1 MTDILRAQVP
11 DAEAEGAT
19 EREFTVAARSRR
31 QVVTRRFV
39 RHKTALIGS
48 IIMIALVLFATLGQ
62 LFWSAGINPDYGSFL
77 PPSATHPFGT
87 DQLGRDML
95 ALIIRGI
102 QFSLLIAI
110 VVAILVVVIGVTL
123 GAVAGYLGG
132 WQDSLVNRLVDLM
145 LILPAIVVVG
155 VMAVRFQGSW
165 VMVAVFL
172 GLTTW
177 MTLTRIIRGMV
188 LSLREKEFV
197 EAAKALGASTP
208 RIIFKHI
215 VPNCSD
221 VIIVSAT
228 LTIAQAVLL
237 EAALSFIGLGVKPP
251 DTSLGLL
258 LNETQNYLPT
268 ANAWL
273 FWITLAF
280 VVLVSLSVNFIGDG
294 LRDALDPRQD
304 KVRA

>member
-1 MTDILRAQVP
+1 LTDILSAQVP
-11 DAEAEGAT
+11 TPAT
-19 EREFTVAARSRR
+19 EREFTVKARSRR
-31 QVVTRRFV
+31 ATITRRFV
-39 RHKTALIGS
+39 RNRTALIGS
-48 IIMIALVLFATLGQ
+48 IALILLVLFATLGQ
-62 LFWSAGINPDYGSFL
+62 LFWTAGTNPDYAQFL
-77 PPSATHPFGT
+77 PPSGSHPFGT
-87 DQLGRDML
+87 DQLGRDMM
-95 ALIIRGI
+95 ALIIKGI
-102 QFSLLIAI
+102 QFSLLIAV
-110 VVAILVVVIGVTL
+110 VVAIMVVVIGVAL

-132 WQDSLVNRLVDLM
+132 WQDSLVNRIVDLF

-155 VMAVRFQGSW
+155 VMAVKFEGSW

-237 EAALSFIGLGVKPP
+237 EAALSFIGLGVRPP

-273 FWITLAF
+273 FWITLLF
-280 VVLVSLSVNFIGDG
+280 VVLISLSVNFIGDG
-294 LRDALDPRQD
+294 MRDALDPRQD
-304 KVRA
+304 KVRS

>member
-1 MTDILRAQVP
+1 MTDTLPKKAAP
-11 DAEAEGAT
+11 PTAD
-19 EREFTVAARSRR
+19 REFTVKARSRR
-31 QVVTRRFV
+31 SVVAHRFI
-39 RHKTALIGS
+39 RHRTALLGL
-48 IIMIALVLFATLGQ
+48 IMLVLLVVFATVGSLV
-62 LFWSAGINPDYGSFL
+62 WTAGINPDYGSFL
-77 PPSATHPFGT
+77 PPSAQHPFGT
-87 DQLGRDML
+87 DLLGRDML
-95 ALIIRGI
+95 ALIIRGT

-123 GAVAGYLGG
+123 GALAGYLGG
-132 WQDSLVNRLVDLM
+132 WQDSLINRVVDLM
-145 LILPAIVVVG
+145 LILPAIVIVG

-165 VMVAVFL
+165 AMVAVFL

-197 EAAKALGASTP
+197 EAAKALGASTT

-215 VPNCSD
+215 VPNCTD

-228 LTIAQAVLL
+228 LTIASAVLF
-237 EAALSFIGLGVKPP
+237 EAALSFIGLGVRPP

-273 FWITLAF
+273 FWTTLAF
-280 VVLVSLSVNFIGDG
+280 VVLISLSVNFIGDG
-294 LRDALDPRQD
+294 LRDALDPRQN

>member
-1 MTDILRAQVP
+1 
-11 DAEAEGAT
+11 
-19 EREFTVAARSRR
+19 
-31 QVVTRRFV
+31 
-39 RHKTALIGS
+39 
-48 IIMIALVLFATLGQ
+48 
-62 LFWSAGINPDYGSFL
+62 
-77 PPSATHPFGT
+77 
-87 DQLGRDML
+87 
-95 ALIIRGI
+95 
-102 QFSLLIAI
+102 
-110 VVAILVVVIGVTL
+110 
-123 GAVAGYLGG
+123 
-132 WQDSLVNRLVDLM
+132 M
-145 LILPAIVVVG
+145 LILPAIVIVG

-165 VMVAVFL
+165 LMVAVFL

-197 EAAKALGASTP
+197 EAAKALGASTT

-215 VPNCSD
+215 VPNCTD

-228 LTIAQAVLL
+228 LTIAAAVLF
-237 EAALSFIGLGVKPP
+237 EAALSFIGLGVRPP

-280 VVLVSLSVNFIGDG
+280 VVLISLSRQLHRRRPARRPRPPAEQGARMTI
-294 LRDALDPRQD
+294 DARPTCSPSRPRQA
-304 KVRA
+304 RRRPPSRSRT

>member
-1 MTDILRAQVP
+1 MTEILSTQVP
-11 DAEAEGAT
+11 TPAT
-19 EREFTVAARSRR
+19 EREFTVKARSRR
-31 QVVTRRFV
+31 ATVTRRFI
-39 RHKTALIGS
+39 RHRTALIGS
-48 IIMIALVLFATLGQ
+48 ITLTVLVLIAVFGQ
-62 LFWSAGINPDYGSFL
+62 IFWTAGINPDYAQFL

-95 ALIIRGI
+95 ALIIKGT
-102 QFSLLIAI
+102 QFSLLIAV
-110 VVAILVVVIGVTL
+110 VVAILVVVIGVAL

-132 WQDSLVNRLVDLM
+132 WQDSLVNRVVDLF

-155 VMAVRFQGSW
+155 VMAVKFEGSW

-197 EAAKALGASTP
+197 EAAKALGASTS

-215 VPNCSD
+215 VPNCTD

-237 EAALSFIGLGVKPP
+237 EAALSFIGLGVRPP

-268 ANAWL
+268 SNAWL
-273 FWITLAF
+273 FWITLLF
-280 VVLVSLSVNFIGDG
+280 VVLISLSVNFIGDG

-304 KVRA
+304 KVRS